1 MDLRAQISENPAMMS
16 AANAQEK
23 VLAYLSSVMSES
35 GSISSSRVLPPKTNV
50 VQDLLESDTSYV
62 RLADVESSKGC
73 GSVNEDEVEFKKN
86 VNEWRRLDIEVKR
99 LQHAV
104 LERKKIQKQLE
115 EQIKNKMFEWN
126 VEDLNGK
133 MDVISLKTR
142 NVKKKMPFNKMRD
155 ELYRHFEK
163 DSDSLDKIK
172 SILEPVSISKKPYL
186 SRHQY

>member
-1 MDLRAQISENPAMMS
+1 
-16 AANAQEK
+16 
-23 VLAYLSSVMSES
+23 
-35 GSISSSRVLPPKTNV
+35 

-62 RLADVESSKGC
+62 RLADVESSKG
-73 GSVNEDEVEFKKN
+73 SVSASVVNDEELEFKKK

-115 EQIKNKMFEWN
+115 EDIKMKMFEWN

-142 NVKKKMPFNKMRD
+142 NVKKKMSLKKMRD
-155 ELYRHFEK
+155 ELYKYFEK
-163 DSDSLDKIK
+163 DNDSLDKIK
-172 SILEPVSISKKPYL
+172 SIMEPVSISKKPYL